1 MGTIINTRK
10 VRFIMKIKKVLS
22 VVLSLVLVL
31 TTLFTF
37 SACGSKEDST
47 TQKQKI
53 TIAYQGGIG
62 YAPIHIIEAKKL
74 IEKNYSGEVEV
85 TFQKLDS
92 GADINTGII
101 GGTID
106 IGCMGVAPAVSA
118 VASGVPAKIVSNLC
132 SQSHGLMTSDKN
144 IKTLSDIGDTQI
156 ALVNIG
162 SFQHILLAMA
172 AEKELGDAHALD
184 NNIVKMAHAEG
195 YAALES
201 GTYKLHLTSSPFI
214 NRERENKKYSEIKAI
229 NEIWPDGNSFLVALA
244 STKISEENPELF
256 EAIEKSFKEAIE
268 FINTDKQGAAE
279 IIATYLGQD
288 VETTLSD
295 LNDPTSGFFGELKGV
310 SQMADFMY
318 NAGFVDKKVNFEDL
332 KFSSVTGN

>member
-1 MGTIINTRK
+1 
-10 VRFIMKIKKVLS
+10 MKKSMFKRILTSVLA
-22 VVLSLVLVL
+22 LVM
-31 TTLFTF
+31 LFAF
-37 SACGSKEDST
+37 CACGSETNDSGNEAAAEL
-47 TQKQKI
+47 

-62 YAPIHIIEAKKL
+62 YAPIHIMETKKL
-74 IEKNYSGEVEV
+74 IESNYDGKVEI

-106 IGCMGVAPAVSA
+106 IGCMGVGPAVSA
-118 VASGVPAKIVSNLC
+118 VASGVPAKIISNLC
-132 SQSHGLMTSDKN
+132 SQTHGLMTSDPS
-144 IKTLSDIGDTQI
+144 IKTLSDIKDTQI

-195 YAALES
+195 YAALDS

-214 NRERENKKYSEIKAI
+214 NRERESDKFTEIKAV
-229 NEIWPDGNSFLVALA
+229 NEIWPDGNSFLVSIA
-244 STKISEENPELF
+244 STKLESENPELF
-256 EAIEKSFKEAIE
+256 EAVTKAFSQAIS
-268 FINTDKQGAAE
+268 FINENENEAAE
-279 IIATYLGQD
+279 IIATYLQQD
-288 VETTLSD
+288 VETTLKD
-295 LNDPTSGFFGELKGV
+295 LQDPTCMFFGELKGV

-318 NAGFVDKKVNFEDL
+318 RAKFIENEVKFDEL
-332 KFSSVTGN
+332 KFSNVTGD